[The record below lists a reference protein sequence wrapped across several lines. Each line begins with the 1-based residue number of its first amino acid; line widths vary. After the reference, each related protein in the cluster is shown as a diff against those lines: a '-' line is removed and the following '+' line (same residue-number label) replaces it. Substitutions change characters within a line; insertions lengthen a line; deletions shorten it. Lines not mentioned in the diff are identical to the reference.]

1 MNTIYCTN
9 CGSKN
14 IASSKF
20 CSKCGCS
27 LINPSNTYQKRATS
41 SSILWVLG
49 IVAIVICCI
58 VISYSNKSNKS
69 SLSCNILSKE
79 KTQHSIQSI
88 KNINEMSK
96 AIDNTIW
103 THTEV
108 GDLIWTKLEF
118 KGNKVRIYTAMPSD
132 GKWTFDEEC
141 SYTLEEGRFIDDGR
155 RYVAAVI
162 KSKDMEISPKFV
174 ITNGHLSWLGIIDA
188 GGFILGDYEWD

>member
-1 MNTIYCTN
+1 MF
-9 CGSKN
+9 CGHCGYGLYHSNPHQVNPRPKDSFN
-14 IASSKF
+14 STWIIA
-20 CSKCGCS
+20 C
-27 LINPSNTYQKRATS
+27 
-41 SSILWVLG
+41 VL
-49 IVAIVICCI
+49 VVIVIGFMI
-58 VISYSNKSNKS
+58 FVPEESNPYNNRTISHLVSNE
-69 SLSCNILSKE
+69 L
-79 KTQHSIQSI
+79 TQAEIQSI
-88 KNINEMSK
+88 KDIDEMSK

-118 KGNKVRIYTAMPSD
+118 KGNKIRIYTAMPSD

-141 SYTLEEGRFIDDGR
+141 PYTLEAGRFIDDGR

-162 KSKDMEISPKFV
+162 KSKDVDISPKFV